1 MSLNFFQF
9 WRKLTCDLA
18 WSIYETSLHLFLSPL
33 QLWCF
38 LWGASK
44 LSFPIVPISVRIRLM
59 VQKSGE
65 KTSLRLVVEIPFIY
79 IYLFFWVVISNIFLC
94 LPYIW
99 GFIHDPIWPS
109 FFNHQDKVSKAFAKH
124 NHPWSRFTKV
134 KSWSDARLRF
144 VGKGQTPGRVV
155 EVVSRGAEFPHF
167 LVLGKIHCKIWV
179 FPKIPKMDS
188 LWWLKWMIWGYH
200 YFWKHPFTLW

>member
-1 MSLNFFQF
+1 MGGDF
-9 WRKLTCDLA
+9 K
-18 WSIYETSLHLFLSPL
+18 
-33 QLWCF
+33 
-38 LWGASK
+38 
-44 LSFPIVPISVRIRLM
+44 
-59 VQKSGE
+59 
-65 KTSLRLVVEIPFIY
+65 Y
-79 IYLFFWVVISNIFLC
+79 IFMFTLYL
-94 LPYIW
+94 
-99 GFIHDPIWPS
+99 GFHDPIWPS

-179 FPKIPKMDS
+179 FPKNTQNGQFMMIKMDD
-188 LWWLKWMIWGYH
+188 LGVPLFLFPIY
-200 YFWKHPFTLW
+200 TVVN

>member
-1 MSLNFFQF
+1 MVFSLRGVQALLSNCSNSETWFKQ
-9 WRKLTCDLA
+9 K
-18 WSIYETSLHLFLSPL
+18 ETSESPSADCWWEPEL
-33 QLWCF
+33 GRENQ
-38 LWGASK
+38 
-44 LSFPIVPISVRIRLM
+44 
-59 VQKSGE
+59 
-65 KTSLRLVVEIPFIY
+65 LRLVVEIPFIY
-79 IYLFFWVVISNIFLC
+79 IYLFFWLVISNIFLC
-94 LPYIW
+94 LPLYL
-99 GFIHDPIWPS
+99 GFYDPIWPS